1 MKMKKTILGL
11 SLLAA
16 MSASSAYA
24 ESTGTINF
32 NGELTDTTCD
42 VNIEGQGPDATIT
55 LPTVS
60 INELTAA
67 GQTTGRTS
75 FNMALTNCQVTA
87 ADEENGVA
95 AGPSKVSAFFQP
107 GDTVD
112 LSTGRLLNQTAD
124 GATNVDLQ
132 LLDASNA
139 YAAINVGNTS
149 QVNDTA
155 YVDIDTATGTAE
167 IPYAVEYYA
176 TDATTAGKV
185 TSSVVYN
192 LQYK

>member
-16 MSASSAYA
+16 MGASSAYA
-24 ESTGTINF
+24 ESTGTITF
-32 NGELTDTTCD
+32 NGELTDTTCN
-42 VNIEGQGPDATIT
+42 VNIEGQGNNATVT

-60 INELTAA
+60 VNELAEPGA
-67 GQTTGRTS
+67 TTGRTS
-75 FNMALTNCQVTA
+75 FNMALTDCQVA
-87 ADEENGVA
+87 ADENGDA
-95 AGPSKVSAFFQP
+95 TGPSKVSAFFQP

-155 YVDIDTATGTAE
+155 YVDIDTASGTAE

-176 TDATTAGKV
+176 TDKTTAGKV